1 MAHYFS
7 FFVIEGQQPF
17 ILAGDPFGTGLDLFG
32 SAGNVPDYSVL
43 SPGVVA
49 MVQINAIV
57 LGHIASTAAAHDQ
70 ALRLFDARG
79 ARVGQ
84 LPVVL
89 AMVFL
94 TGVGLLLLLS
104 G

>member
-1 MAHYFS
+1 M
-7 FFVIEGQQPF
+7 PF
-17 ILAGDPFGTGLDLFG
+17 ILVSDPLATGLDLFG
-32 SAGNVPDYSVL
+32 SRGNTIDYSMV
-43 SPGVVA
+43 SPELVA

-70 ALRLFDARG
+70 ALRLFSARR
-79 ARVGQ
+79 ARWGQ

-89 AMVFL
+89 AMVAL
-94 TGVGLLLLLS
+94 TCTGLLLLLS